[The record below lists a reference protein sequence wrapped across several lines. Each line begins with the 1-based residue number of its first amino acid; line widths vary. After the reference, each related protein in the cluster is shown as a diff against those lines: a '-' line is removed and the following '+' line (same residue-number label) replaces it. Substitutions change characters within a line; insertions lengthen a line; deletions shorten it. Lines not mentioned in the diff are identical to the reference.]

1 MTASKNNWRN
11 AFRSYFWRT
20 SLLLQYPA

>member
-11 AFRSYFWRT
+11 AFRSCFWRT
-20 SLLLQYPA
+20 SLLYPA